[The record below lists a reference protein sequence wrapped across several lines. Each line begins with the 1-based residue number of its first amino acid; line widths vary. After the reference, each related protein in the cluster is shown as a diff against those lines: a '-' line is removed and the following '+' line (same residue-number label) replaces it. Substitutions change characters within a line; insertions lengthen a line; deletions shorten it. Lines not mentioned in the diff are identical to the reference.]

1 MGWVVSRGAKRRARA
16 ESSVA
21 KNKPAVG
28 EPAAGGG
35 AVAVVTLPRVVAAGG
50 AAACGPSDAAA
61 LPGRLWVRSSCTL
74 ASPLTRRRGPAVRC
88 AKATLPLKLVSAR
101 RMSML
106 SASPK

>member
-1 MGWVVSRGAKRRARA
+1 MSHFQLSSSSPSPPERVRA
-16 ESSVA
+16 EGAS
-21 KNKPAVG
+21 
-28 EPAAGGG
+28 AACDAAARGG
-35 AVAVVTLPRVVAAGG
+35 ADAVVTLPRVVAAGG